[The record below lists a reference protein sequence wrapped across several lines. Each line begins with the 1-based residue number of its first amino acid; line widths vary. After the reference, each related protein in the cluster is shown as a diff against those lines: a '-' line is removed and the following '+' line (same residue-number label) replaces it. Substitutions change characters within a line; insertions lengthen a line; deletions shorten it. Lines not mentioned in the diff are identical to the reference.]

1 VAGVVVVLA
10 VAQLVLPGIAAQRL
24 RDRLARS
31 GQVLQVDVSAF
42 PAIELLWHQADH
54 ITVRMGTYAPQPGH
68 LSSLLG
74 ELGQVGTVDASASQ
88 LRTGPLVLQ
97 NATLTKR
104 AGQVT
109 GSATVS
115 ESNLRAAVPFLRS
128 VVPIAS
134 AGGQLTLQGT
144 ASAFGITATLDATVA
159 AQNGDLV
166 VSPDVPFGGLA
177 TLTLFSNPALDVQSV
192 SAAPAPGG
200 FALTANAQL
209 R

>member
-1 VAGVVVVLA
+1 MAVLVA
-10 VAQLVLPGIAAQRL
+10 AQLVLPGVAAQRL

-31 GQVLQVDVSAF
+31 GQVLTVEVDAF
-42 PAIELLWHQADH
+42 PAVELLWDQADRV
-54 ITVRMGTYAPQPGH
+54 TVRMGIYAPQPGR

-97 NATLTKR
+97 NATLSKR
-104 AGQVT
+104 GEEVT

-115 ESNLRAAVPFLRS
+115 EASLRAAVPFLQS
-128 VVPIAS
+128 VVPVAS
-134 AGGQLTLQGT
+134 AGGELTLQGT
-144 ASAFGITATLDATVA
+144 ASAFGVTATLDANVA
-159 AQNGDLV
+159 AQDGTLV
-166 VSPDVPFGGLA
+166 VSPDLPFGGLA
-177 TLTLFSNPALDVQSV
+177 TVTVFSNPALDVQGV

-200 FALTANAQL
+200 FAVTANALL